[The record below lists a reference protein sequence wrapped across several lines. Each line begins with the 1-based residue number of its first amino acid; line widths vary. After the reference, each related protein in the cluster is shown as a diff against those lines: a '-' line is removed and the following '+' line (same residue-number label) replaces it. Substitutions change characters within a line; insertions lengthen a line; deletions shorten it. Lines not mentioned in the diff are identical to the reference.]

1 MTASG
6 YDMTIRQDPENS
18 ELDALYQFV
27 GSFAGKRVLEIGCG
41 NGRLTFQ
48 YAAQAALVHAID
60 PSEKKIAEAREKL
73 PANLI
78 GRLEFWD
85 VGIETFFSP
94 EKYDIALL
102 SWSL

>member
-1 MTASG
+1 
-6 YDMTIRQDPENS
+6 MTIRQDPENS
-18 ELDALYQFV
+18 ELDALYKFA

-48 YAAQAALVHAID
+48 YAAKTALVHAID
-60 PSEKKIAEAREKL
+60 PSAKKIANAREKL
-73 PANLI
+73 PAHLQN
-78 GRLEFWD
+78 RLEFWD
-85 VGIETFFSP
+85 AGIEDFLAT

>member
-1 MTASG
+1 
-6 YDMTIRQDPENS
+6 MTIRQDPENS
-18 ELDALYQFV
+18 ELDALHEFV
-27 GSFAGKRVLEIGCG
+27 GSFVGKRVLEIGCG

-48 YAAQAALVHAID
+48 YAAEAALVHAID
-60 PSEKKIAEAREKL
+60 PSEQKITEAREKI
-73 PANLI
+73 PAHLQN
-78 GRLEFWD
+78 RLEFFD

>member
-1 MTASG
+1 
-6 YDMTIRQDPENS
+6 MTIRQDPENS
-18 ELDALYQFV
+18 ELDALYEFV
-27 GSFAGKRVLEIGCG
+27 GSFAGKRVLEVGCG

-60 PSEKKIAEAREKL
+60 PSEQKIAAARQKM
-73 PANLI
+73 PAPLQD
-78 GRLEFWD
+78 RLAFWD
-85 VGIETFFSP
+85 VGIENFFTP